1 MQETKISKKI
11 VIEILESLQKK
22 FQEKENQCYN
32 EIGFMKE
39 HGFKMEEE
47 AIRYKLG
54 AYNDAWLTVWQ
65 EIDNLKDK

>member
-1 MQETKISKKI
+1 MKETKISKNK
-11 VIEILESLQKK
+11 VIKILENLQEK
-22 FQEKENQCYN
+22 FQEKENQCYI

-47 AIRYKLG
+47 AIRYKSD
-54 AYNDAWLTVWQ
+54 AYKDAWLTIWQ